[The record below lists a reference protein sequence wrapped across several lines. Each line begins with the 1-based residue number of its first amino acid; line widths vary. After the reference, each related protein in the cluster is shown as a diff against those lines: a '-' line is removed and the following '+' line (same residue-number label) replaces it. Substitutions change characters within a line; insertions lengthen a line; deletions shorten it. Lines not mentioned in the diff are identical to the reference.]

1 MSDSPSM
8 YLKVT
13 NWLKS
18 KLLGVNPE
26 VSSSAQDVLS
36 SSQNRYI
43 LTSEQRE
50 KLIAEFSNLQKQ
62 NTLLQQTLRE
72 QQTQAAAN
80 REDLFLELL
89 EVTDALEALLN
100 YLENN
105 PEPNPEIFQRLP
117 KSVGIV
123 YRKFLSVL
131 SKRQVVPIELSGNQ
145 PDFNLCRVVDRE
157 VRNDVEEQTITKIVR
172 PGFMIGEKVLRPTE
186 VITSKS
192 E

>member
-1 MSDSPSM
+1 M

-36 SSQNRYI
+36 LSKNHYI

-50 KLIAEFSNLQKQ
+50 KLIEEFSNLQKQ